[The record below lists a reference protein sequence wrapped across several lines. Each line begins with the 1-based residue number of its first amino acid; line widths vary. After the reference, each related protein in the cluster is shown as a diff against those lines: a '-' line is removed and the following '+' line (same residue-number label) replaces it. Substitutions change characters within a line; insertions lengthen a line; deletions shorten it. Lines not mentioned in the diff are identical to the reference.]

1 MYFMRQ
7 FIVNSIITFMA
18 IVIWY
23 LIVKW
28 FNKREKKEQKIG
40 YHDLETNSMLYFTQK
55 ELKEFLDKKDEKK
68 AKTINWVTKS
78 VSSPNNT
85 LVDSVSI
92 PKETLVDFDF
102 SSYLLYR
109 LKELLYIEDQMN
121 THKAVWG
128 VPVGPTLS
136 MCVNSDFRGIKF
148 SDEKDDLSV
157 QYTLNSPFVNDAST
171 PFIND
176 IQAGLFS
183 HNSIARYNVEAI
195 VKLNT
200 EQRKV
205 KPPYDP
211 YYRIKFEYGFDLRA
225 WEMELLSVINKIVN
239 TEQAEVAIEALP
251 IYDKLRRLMD
261 IMQAVPPARRKKNDE
276 NL

>member
-1 MYFMRQ
+1 MYFMTQ
-7 FIVNSIITFMA
+7 FFVNSVIALISIA
-18 IVIWY
+18 IWC

-28 FNKREKKEQKIG
+28 FNKREKKELKIG
-40 YHDLETNSMLYFTQK
+40 YHDLEPNSMLYFTQK

-92 PKETLVDFDF
+92 PNDTLVDFDF

-148 SDEKDDLSV
+148 SDEKDDLSI
-157 QYTLNSPFVNDAST
+157 QYTLNTPFVNDASV

-176 IQAGLFS
+176 IQAGLFRYD
-183 HNSIARYNVEAI
+183 SIARYNVNAI
-195 VKLNT
+195 IKPNT
-200 EQRKV
+200 NQTKV

-211 YYRIKFEYGFDLRA
+211 YYKIKFKYGFDLSA

-251 IYDKLRRLMD
+251 IYDKLRKLMD
-261 IMQAVPPARRKKNDE
+261 IMQAVPPSRRKNNDDS
-276 NL
+276 L

>member
-7 FIVNSIITFMA
+7 FIVNFIIALTS
-18 IVIWY
+18 IVIWC
-23 LIVKW
+23 LIVNW

-55 ELKEFLDKKDEKK
+55 ELQEFLDKKDEKK
-68 AKTINWVTKS
+68 AKTIRWETK
-78 VSSPNNT
+78 
-85 LVDSVSI
+85 DFSI
-92 PKETLVDFDF
+92 PEATEDDF

-121 THKAVWG
+121 THKAVCG

-136 MCVNSDFRGIKF
+136 MCVKSDFRGIKF

-157 QYTLNSPFVNDAST
+157 QYTLNSPFVNDAAS

-176 IQAGLFS
+176 IQSGLFS
-183 HNSIARYNVEAI
+183 PDSIARYNVEAI

-211 YYRIKFEYGFDLRA
+211 YYRIKFEYGFDLHA

-251 IYDKLRRLMD
+251 IYDNLRRLMD

>member
-1 MYFMRQ
+1 MYFMTQ
-7 FIVNSIITFMA
+7 FFVNSVIALISIA
-18 IVIWY
+18 IWC

-28 FNKREKKEQKIG
+28 FNKREKKELKIG

-55 ELKEFLDKKDEKK
+55 ELKEFLDKKDEK
-68 AKTINWVTKS
+68 
-78 VSSPNNT
+78 
-85 LVDSVSI
+85 
-92 PKETLVDFDF
+92 
-102 SSYLLYR
+102 
-109 LKELLYIEDQMN
+109 IEDQMN

-148 SDEKDDLSV
+148 SDEKDDLSI
-157 QYTLNSPFVNDAST
+157 QYTLNTPFVNDASV

-176 IQAGLFS
+176 IQAGLFRYD
-183 HNSIARYNVEAI
+183 SIARYNVNAI
-195 VKLNT
+195 IKPNT
-200 EQRKV
+200 NQTKV

-211 YYRIKFEYGFDLRA
+211 YYKIKFKYGFDLSA

-251 IYDKLRRLMD
+251 IYDKLRKLMD
-261 IMQAVPPARRKKNDE
+261 IMQAVPPSRRKNNDDS
-276 NL
+276 L

>member
-7 FIVNSIITFMA
+7 FIVNSVIAFVS
-18 IVIWY
+18 IVIWC

-55 ELKEFLDKKDEKK
+55 ELKDFLDKKDEKK
-68 AKTINWVTKS
+68 AKNIRWETKGF
-78 VSSPNNT
+78 
-85 LVDSVSI
+85 SI
-92 PKETLVDFDF
+92 PEATEDDF

-121 THKAVWG
+121 THMAVWG

-136 MCVNSDFRGIKF
+136 MCNKSDFKGIKV
-148 SDEKDDLSV
+148 SDEKDDLSS
-157 QYTLNSPFVNDAST
+157 QYTLNSPFFNDAVS

-176 IQAGLFS
+176 IQSGLFS
-183 HNSIARYNVEAI
+183 RDTIAKYNVKSFINVTQPEKKA
-195 VKLNT
+195 KS
-200 EQRKV
+200 
-205 KPPYDP
+205 PYGP
-211 YYRIKFEYGFDLRA
+211 YYRIKFEYGFDLHS
-225 WEMELLSVINKIVN
+225 WEMELLSVINKVVN

-251 IYDKLRRLMD
+251 IYDKLRKLMD
-261 IMQAVPPARRKKNDE
+261 IMQAVPPSRRKKNDE
-276 NL
+276 SL